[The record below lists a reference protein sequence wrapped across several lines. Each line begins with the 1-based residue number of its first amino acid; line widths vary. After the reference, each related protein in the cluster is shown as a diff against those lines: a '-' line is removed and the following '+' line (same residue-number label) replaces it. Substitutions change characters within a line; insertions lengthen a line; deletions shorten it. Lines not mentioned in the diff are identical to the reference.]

1 MNQWEKIWAKRST
14 KIVESNDVFDMFCK
28 LKRAD
33 GFDTQDVDGYYEA
46 FYKEWQ
52 VIVFAIK

>member
-33 GFDTQDVDGYYEA
+33 GFDT
-46 FYKEWQ
+46 
-52 VIVFAIK
+52 